1 MNHSVGF
8 LVSCSRKPE
17 FLPLKLWGGEMVK
30 LPFTGV
36 MPDTPTNLPLVR
48 ARAMYFLDTNPL
60 AAKAG
65 TG

>member
-1 MNHSVGF
+1 MVLGS
-8 LVSCSRKPE
+8 P
-17 FLPLKLWGGEMVK
+17 GEMVK

-65 TG
+65 QNR